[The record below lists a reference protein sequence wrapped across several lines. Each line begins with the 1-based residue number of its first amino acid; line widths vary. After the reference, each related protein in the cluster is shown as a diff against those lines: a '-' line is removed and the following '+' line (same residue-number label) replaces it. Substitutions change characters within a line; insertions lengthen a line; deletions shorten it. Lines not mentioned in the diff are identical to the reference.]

1 MRQPALFQDRRPR
14 GAVLSDFVLN
24 EMLRKDCHE
33 TTIADTRTAFDG
45 MSAQQVSK
53 AARRMNERS
62 AAGRA
67 IALPGWR
74 VSARVLDVYTIE
86 IKLSQVIAM
95 P

>member
-1 MRQPALFQDRRPR
+1 MQPALFADRRPR

-33 TTIADTRTAFDG
+33 TTIADTRATFDG

-53 AARRMNERS
+53 AARRMNESHERS
-62 AAGRA
+62 RA
-67 IALPGWR
+67 LRIPGWR
-74 VSARVLDVYTIE
+74 VSAKVLDVYSIE
-86 IKLSQVIAM
+86 IKLRQVIAM